1 MHDRHAVVV
10 CVKDLAIRAPLI
22 LRWVD
27 DVVEMHRDVLIPVWT
42 VLGVMVAETVE
53 KLMGDVPAVLPVA
66 RL

>member
-42 VLGVMVAETVE
+42 VLGVMVAEAVK

>member
-10 CVKDLAIRAPLI
+10 CVEDLAIRAPLI

-53 KLMGDVPAVLPVA
+53 KFMGDVPAVLPVA